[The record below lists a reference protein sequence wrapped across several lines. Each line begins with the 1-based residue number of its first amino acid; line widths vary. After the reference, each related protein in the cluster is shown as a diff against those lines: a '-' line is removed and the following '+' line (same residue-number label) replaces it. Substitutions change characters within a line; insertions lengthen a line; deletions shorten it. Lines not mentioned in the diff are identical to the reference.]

1 MRPGMTRYVLITL
14 LLVLPVAAAP
24 EDPSI
29 SFTKLWM
36 YAYITE
42 DQGSEIP
49 VFDDKTNTVWVAG
62 GRWSASTAGVHGTR
76 VTSMCLDA
84 VESVAALIAWAG
96 PRHIAFSTTVI
107 APRVV
112 DT

>member
-1 MRPGMTRYVLITL
+1 MTRYVLITL

-29 SFTKLWM
+29 SFTQLWM
-36 YAYITE
+36 YAYMTE

-62 GRWSASTAGVHGTR
+62 GRWSASTAGVHGTHGSR
-76 VTSMCLDA
+76 RCAWTPSNQWPRLLHGQVHVTSHF
-84 VESVAALIAWAG
+84 
-96 PRHIAFSTTVI
+96 RQ
-107 APRVV
+107 R
-112 DT
+112 